1 MIETKTDEPPQGRQ
15 NNGKDRR
22 AFMSKLVY
30 EHLFEPIRIGN
41 VYFKNRLFSSAQ
53 DYPGLTSGERFLTE
67 EAAYFYERKA
77 AGGFAAVCVGDM
89 LVDADH
95 GRSHPFQ
102 MRGLDPM
109 AKVNMTRV
117 STAIKRHTAV
127 PSIELVHAGKNADI
141 HLMPEGEQFVYGPME
156 FIRPDGV
163 QVRALDDAGI
173 EDLIRHYTDAAVFA
187 MPTGYK
193 MITLHGGHG
202 WQIHQFLSPTDNQ
215 RTDKWG
221 GSVENRMRFPLAV
234 IESIRKAIGNRVPIE
249 FRMSA
254 TEFLPWGYDEDEGLA
269 IAKML
274 DGKVDIIHVSAGHH
288 EIDIASMHSSPTMFM
303 PDGDNLRF
311 AAEIKKHVST
321 PVATVGA
328 YTDPEMFEE
337 IIASGKADIV
347 CLARQTLADP
357 DLPIKARAGKRD
369 EIRPCLRC
377 FNCFSNSTI
386 DGVFY
391 CAVNPEIG
399 REKEAFFRKAPRFKK
414 KVLVAGG
421 GPGGMQAALTAAEQG
436 HEVILCEKTDRLGGA
451 LLCEE
456 KIPFKK
462 NLGIYLARQA
472 AMCEKDPAITVR
484 KNCPVTPEVVEEI
497 KPDVVIA
504 AMGAR
509 PVKPGIPGIDGA
521 NVAGAEEVYLD
532 IEKAGQKVV
541 IMGGG
546 LVGLEL
552 GTYLADNGRDV
563 TVVEMA
569 PSTLV
574 TPPEGG
580 TSDRMGGI
588 MDMPAGYPLVQGVA
602 LMVKMSEMPNITV
615 KPSTKALEITSEGLM
630 VETKGEKYLIP
641 ADTVIYAVGQ
651 KPETE
656 AADAVAGMVPEFYR
670 IGDCVLPANIY
681 EATSQ
686 AWQIAVDI
694 GQII

>member
-1 MIETKTDEPPQGRQ
+1 
-15 NNGKDRR
+15 
-22 AFMSKLVY
+22 MSQLTY
-30 EHLFEPIRIGN
+30 QHLFEPIRIGN
-41 VYFKNRLFSSAQ
+41 VYFKNRLFSSPQ

-77 AGGFAAVCVGDM
+77 AGGFAAVCVGDVI
-89 LVDADH
+89 VDADH

-127 PSIELVHAGKNADI
+127 PSVELCHAGKNAAID
-141 HLMPEGEQFVYGPME
+141 LMPEGEKFVYGPVE
-156 FIRPDGV
+156 WERPDGV
-163 QVRALDDAGI
+163 LVRQLDDEGI
-173 EDLIRHYTDAAVFA
+173 EKLIWHYTNAAVFA
-187 MPTGYK
+187 MQTGYK

-202 WQIHQFLSPTDNQ
+202 WQIHQFISPTENT

-221 GSVENRMRFPLAV
+221 GSIENSMRFPLAV
-234 IESIRKAIGNRVPIE
+234 IDSIRKAIGPRVPIE
-249 FRMSA
+249 FRMSGS
-254 TEFLPWGYDEDEGLA
+254 ENLPWGYDIDEGIE

-274 DGKVDIIHVSAGHH
+274 DGKVDIIHVSTGHH
-288 EIDIASMHSSPTMFM
+288 EIDLASMRTHPTMFLE
-303 PDGDNLRF
+303 DGCNLQY
-311 AAEIKKHVST
+311 AEKIKAVVST
-321 PVATVGA
+321 PVSTVGA
-328 YTDPEMFEE
+328 YTDPEMMED
-337 IIASGKADIV
+337 IIASGKADII
-347 CLARQTLADP
+347 CMGRQTLADP

-377 FNCFSNSTI
+377 FNCFSNSTV

-399 REKEAFFRKAPRFKK
+399 REAASMFRKAPKFKK

-436 HEVILCEKTDRLGGA
+436 HQVILCEKSGRLGGA

-462 NLGIYLARQA
+462 NLGIYLDRQA
-472 AMCEKDPAITVR
+472 RMCEKDPAIEVR
-484 KNCPVTPEVVEEI
+484 LNCTVTPEVCEEI
-497 KPDVVIA
+497 APDVIIA

-509 PVKPGIPGIDGA
+509 PVKPPVPGIDLPK
-521 NVAGAEEVYLD
+521 VVGAEEIYLD
-532 IEKAGQKVV
+532 IDKAGQKVV

-552 GTYLADNGRDV
+552 GVYLAENGREV

-569 PSTLV
+569 PGTLV

-580 TSDRMGGI
+580 TSERFGGV

-602 LMVKMSEMPNITV
+602 LMVKLESLPNMQV
-615 KPSTKALEITSEGLM
+615 KPSTKAIEINDEGLV
-630 VETKGEKYLIP
+630 VETKGERCVIP

-651 KPETE
+651 RPETAAAE
-656 AADAVAGMVPEFYR
+656 AISGCAAEFYQ
-670 IGDCVLPANIY
+670 IGDCVLPANVY

>member
-1 MIETKTDEPPQGRQ
+1 
-15 NNGKDRR
+15 
-22 AFMSKLVY
+22 MSKLVY

-141 HLMPEGEQFVYGPME
+141 NLMPEGEKFVYGPME
-156 FIRPDGV
+156 FVRPDGV

-173 EDLIRHYTDAAVFA
+173 EDLIRHYVNAAVFA
-187 MPTGYK
+187 MQTGYK

-202 WQIHQFLSPTDNQ
+202 WQIHQFISPTDNQ

-221 GSVENRMRFPLAV
+221 GSVENRMRFPLAL
-234 IESIRKAIGNRVPIE
+234 IEAIRKAIGPRIPIE

-288 EIDIASMHSSPTMFM
+288 EIDMASMHSSPTMFM

-311 AAEIKKHVST
+311 AEEIKKHVST

-357 DLPIKARAGKRD
+357 DLPIKARAGKRE

-414 KVLVAGG
+414 KILIAGG

-436 HEVILCEKTDRLGGA
+436 HEVILCEKKDRLGGA

-484 KNCPVTPEVVEEI
+484 KNCAVTPEVVAEL
-497 KPDVVIA
+497 KPDVIIA
-504 AMGAR
+504 A
-509 PVKPGIPGIDGA
+509 
-521 NVAGAEEVYLD
+521 
-532 IEKAGQKVV
+532 
-541 IMGGG
+541 MGGG
-546 LVGLEL
+546 LVGLEM
-552 GTYLADNGRDV
+552 GVYLAENGRDV

-569 PSTLV
+569 PGTLV

-602 LMVKMSEMPNITV
+602 LMVKLSELPNMQV
-615 KPSTKALEITSEGLM
+615 KASTKALEVTEEGLL

-651 KPETE
+651 RPETE
-656 AADAVAGMVPEFYR
+656 AAEKIADLAPEFYQ
-670 IGDCVLPANIY
+670 IGDCVAPANIY

-694 GQII
+694 GQVI